1 MRHKDKAHD
10 KHEQRVNAAVG
21 ASGSPSKGGLTKE
34 EKKEKAKKKVVK
46 DANGNELK
54 RPLSA
59 YMLYNNHRRP
69 TLRTEHPELSLPD
82 LSKLIGDEW
91 KRLSETQ
98 KAIWLEKSREQKL
111 DYDMKS
117 FNANK
122 AQNGENAGPE
132 TMQAKPAATAEG
144 GAATMSQQ
152 AANATTVKK
161 TGGEDSLSPFTS
173 DAEDAAK
180 P

>member
-1 MRHKDKAHD
+1 MSEENFRVYAKACNILEKTFKELGQVFSEAHEQAQSGCRHKDKAVE
-10 KHEQRVNAAVG
+10 KHESRVAAATG
-21 ASGSPSKGGLTKE
+21 AGASPSKSTTKE
-34 EKKEKAKKKVVK
+34 EKKEKAKKKVIR
-46 DANGNELK
+46 DANGNEIK

-98 KAIWLEKSREQKL
+98 KAIWIEKSREQKL

-122 AQNGENAGPE
+122 AQNGEN
-132 TMQAKPAATAEG
+132 
-144 GAATMSQQ
+144 GAQ
-152 AANATTVKK
+152 V
-161 TGGEDSLSPFTS
+161 P
-173 DAEDAAK
+173 
-180 P
+180 

>member
-69 TLRTEHPELSLPD
+69 TLRTEHP
-82 LSKLIGDEW
+82 G
-91 KRLSETQ
+91 
-98 KAIWLEKSREQKL
+98 KSSCQA
-111 DYDMKS
+111 Y
-117 FNANK
+117 
-122 AQNGENAGPE
+122 GP
-132 TMQAKPAATAEG
+132 TNLKPNFLAVQSCPFPT
-144 GAATMSQQ
+144 
-152 AANATTVKK
+152 
-161 TGGEDSLSPFTS
+161 SPS
-173 DAEDAAK
+173 
-180 P
+180 